1 MERVALQNLI
11 DWNNNPRRKPLIVWG
26 ARQVGKTYLVQELFA
41 EQVYKNK
48 YLYIDFKKE
57 DEIRSFCHET
67 ANAEK
72 IIEYISLRKGKI
84 IDENAKYGNS
94 FINNLS
100 VELKINFPNMKG
112 FSERN
117 LKYMRK
123 FVDEYQDEKFLQ
135 EVLAKITWY
144 HNVIL
149 MEQENLITT
158 SCKTIKINKSS
169 VQNTEL

>member
-1 MERVALQNLI
+1 MEENQMLE
-11 DWNNNPRRKPLIVWG
+11 K
-26 ARQVGKTYLVQELFA
+26 
-41 EQVYKNK
+41 
-48 YLYIDFKKE
+48 DFKEVFK
-57 DEIRSFCHET
+57 DIKNEILNAQYDIYKS
-67 ANAEK
+67 ANIRTLAL
-72 IIEYISLRKGKI
+72 YSYLGKI